1 MGKVNAFVVA
11 GLELWFN
18 SEDHGPPHFHAR
30 RPGEWEIRV
39 FFLSS
44 VKGRL
49 EYERKWG
56 SEPRAKSLRAIEQ
69 GVVEQRVRLLEE
81 WNDKVCQ

>member
-1 MGKVNAFVVA
+1 MGKVDAFTVA

-18 SEDHGPPHFHAR
+18 SEDHGPPHFHAG

-39 FFLSS
+39 FFLTSIS
-44 VKGRL
+44 GRL

-56 SEPRAKSLRAIEQ
+56 NVPRSRFLRAIEDS
-69 GVVEQRVRLLEE
+69 VVEKRDALLEE
-81 WNDKVCQ
+81 WNEKVCQ

>member
-1 MGKVNAFVVA
+1 LGKVDAFNVA

-18 SEDHGPPHFHAR
+18 SEDHGPQHFHAG

-39 FFLSS
+39 FFLTSIR
-44 VKGRL
+44 GRL

-56 SEPRAKSLRAIEQ
+56 KVPRSNFLRAIEE
-69 GVVEQRVRLLEE
+69 GAVEKRETLLEE
-81 WNDKVCQ
+81 WNEKVCQ

>member
-1 MGKVNAFVVA
+1 LGKVDAFNVA

-18 SEDHGPPHFHAR
+18 SEDHGPQHFHAG

-39 FFLSS
+39 FFLTSIR
-44 VKGRL
+44 GRL

-56 SEPRAKSLRAIEQ
+56 KVPRSNFLRAIEE
-69 GVVEQRVRLLEE
+69 GVVEKRETRLEE
-81 WNDKVCQ
+81 WNEKVCQ